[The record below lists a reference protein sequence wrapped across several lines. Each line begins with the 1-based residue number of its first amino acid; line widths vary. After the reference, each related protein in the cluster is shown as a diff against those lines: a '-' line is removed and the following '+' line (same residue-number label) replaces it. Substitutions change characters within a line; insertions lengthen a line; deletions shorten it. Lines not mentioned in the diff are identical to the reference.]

1 MKTVFKSI
9 VILIISLLFYSCNLQ
24 IDNLSDNQNDS
35 NNQLESGYAKIEIIL
50 SDVISRS
57 VIIPDFSGYKDKIKS
72 YSINVYKSDSSDSNT
87 YSVTSDNPVV
97 SVNVLYDTEYDIYVS
112 GKDDNDNV
120 IARGSSKFIPT
131 STNSNVKVTVSPVTE
146 ESVQGTVNIPI
157 EFAVSDCSYVVEITI
172 TNTNTNSD
180 SYSDN
185 KTIDC
190 TLSSQTININQ
201 VLDSCIY
208 KVKLCITNSNYPST
222 KMNFEYDL
230 LVYPYLESKWLL
242 KSSSSTNLDKIS
254 FEKDDLIPVSL
265 EDYVFYVIGTN
276 PSSLGDKTPQQ
287 VAETL
292 GFKKAVK
299 FDTVQKAVDA
309 AVALDS
315 TGTIERQIVID
326 GVVTQIPESSSD
338 SLVMI
343 GNGTNTPNIVIKGF
357 AIDTVI
363 QRDVDSTKE
372 ARIFYV
378 NVGAKVS
385 IENLSIKNGKLE
397 GNGGGIFNAGK
408 MTLKNVNISDCSV
421 NGTGAGYGGGIYS
434 NTNANLTFNTGSIKN
449 CSSTNSGGGYYY
461 SGLTGSTGETSFI
474 NVNIEQNSVTG
485 SSSSGGGVYICS
497 PGKFMMTGGTISN
510 NTSTSNGG
518 GIVVYAN
525 KGNGTYTN
533 CYLQNVTMKGN
544 TAKTSGGAVFI
555 PKSQYLSLIDC
566 NISGNDTSNEK
577 DVCTNSSLYLYGS
590 TTIDK
595 CYILSSGSVY
605 VNSDISGETTIYLES
620 YTTGKQVL
628 SAING
633 SLTQEMIEKFSI
645 DDSKYYIDSE
655 GKLAELT
662 GYTDWETL
670 VNAVN
675 AIPAGTTTET
685 SFEIGGDMIM
695 TSALTSSCPIRLYS
709 NRDCTITRDSSFSEN
724 IFSPTSSLKI
734 EGVGT
739 ATITF
744 DGNNI
749 ESTQAFI
756 LLDDSPEAIFTN
768 IVFKNFSASNDGAAV
783 SSCNSSSTTKAI
795 FTDCKFEYNIT
806 SGIANGGAVCIDKNS
821 NFMFNNCAFSNNQT
835 ESSGG
840 AIAITVSSAQA
851 EINNCTFNYNH
862 ASVENQGGAIYLFK
876 GKCTI
881 KNVNMSG
888 NTAGTTNVTDND
900 IYYYTPTAR
909 PELVLSNNCKIP
921 CVFYSVAT
929 TSSDPSII
937 KIEDLDFT
945 SRVGI
950 QMSMY
955 TYDLSKD
962 VVQKTDYSEIDTQ
975 YLTCFNLIDSG
986 YKLKLNNSNT
996 GICLESNP

>member
-9 VILIISLLFYSCNLQ
+9 VILMISLLFYSCNLQ
-24 IDNLSDNQNDS
+24 SDNIFDNQNES
-35 NNQLESGYAKIEIIL
+35 NNQLESGYAKVEIIL

-72 YSINVYKSDSSDSNT
+72 YSINVYKSDFSDSNT

-172 TNTNTNSD
+172 TNTNTSSI

-265 EDYVFYVIGTN
+265 EDYVFYVVGTN
-276 PSSLGDKTPQQ
+276 PAFLGDKTPQQ
-287 VAETL
+287 AAETL

-343 GNGTNTPNIVIKGF
+343 GDGTNTPNILIKGF
-357 AIDTVI
+357 DIDAVI
-363 QRDVDSTKE
+363 QRDVNSVNE

-378 NVGAKVS
+378 NEGANVS
-385 IENLSIKNGKLE
+385 IENLSIKNGKLT
-397 GNGGGIFNAGK
+397 GNGGGIFNAGI
-408 MTLKNVNISDCSV
+408 MTLKKVNISDCNVS
-421 NGTGAGYGGGIYS
+421 GTGAGYGGGIYS
-434 NTNANLTFNTGSIKN
+434 DKNSELIFDTGSINN

-461 SGLTGSTGETSFI
+461 ASSGSTDFI
-474 NVNIEQNSVTG
+474 DVNIELNRVIDSN
-485 SSSSGGGVYICS
+485 SSGGGVYINS
-497 PGKFMMTGGTISN
+497 PGKFSMTGGSVSN
-510 NTSTSNGG
+510 NTSTLNGG
-518 GIVVYAN
+518 GIVVCAN
-525 KGNGTYTN
+525 KGSDTITN
-533 CYLQNVTMKGN
+533 CYLQKVTMKGN
-544 TAKTSGGAVFI
+544 TANTSGGAVFI
-555 PKSQYLSLIDC
+555 PTNQHLSLIDC
-566 NISGNDTSNEK
+566 TISDNNTNSEN
-577 DVCTNSSLYLYGS
+577 DVCTNANLYLYGS
-590 TTIDK
+590 TTIEK
-595 CYILSSGSVY
+595 CSILSNGNVK
-605 VNSDISGETTIYLES
+605 VNSDISGKTTICLDS
-620 YTTGKQVL
+620 YTTGTQVL
-628 SAING
+628 SPITG
-633 SLTQEMIEKFSI
+633 SLTQEMIENFSI

-675 AIPAGTTTET
+675 EIPAGTSEEI
-685 SFEIGGDMIM
+685 SFEIGGDMTM
-695 TSALTSSCPIRLYS
+695 TSALTSSFPIRLYS
-709 NRDCTITRDSSFSEN
+709 NRDYTITRDSSFTGN
-724 IFSPTSSLKI
+724 IFSPQDSLKI

>member
-72 YSINVYKSDSSDSNT
+72 YSINVNKSDFSDSNT

-172 TNTNTNSD
+172 TNTNTSSI

-461 SGLTGSTGETSFI
+461 SALSGSTDFI
-474 NVNIEQNSVTG
+474 DVNIELNSVTDAN
-485 SSSSGGGVYICS
+485 SSGGGVYINS
-497 PGKFMMTGGTISN
+497 PGKFSMTGGSISK

-525 KGNGTYTN
+525 KGSDTYTN
-533 CYLQNVTMKGN
+533 CNLQNVTMKGN
-544 TAKTSGGAVFI
+544 KARTSGGAVFI
-555 PKSQYLSLIDC
+555 PTNQHLSLIDC
-566 NISGNDTSNEK
+566 TISGNNTNNEN
-577 DVCTNSSLYLYGS
+577 DVCTNANLYLYGS
-590 TTIDK
+590 TTIEK
-595 CYILSSGSVY
+595 CSILSNGNVK
-605 VNSDISGETTIYLES
+605 VNSDISGKTTICLDS
-620 YTTGKQVL
+620 YTTGTQVL
-628 SAING
+628 SPITG
-633 SLTQEMIEKFSI
+633 SLTQEMIENFSI

-709 NRDCTITRDSSFSEN
+709 KRDYTITRDSSFTGN
-724 IFSPTSSLKI
+724 IFSPQDSLTI
-734 EGVGT
+734 EGVDG

-749 ESTQAFI
+749 ESAEPFI
-756 LLDDSPEAIFTN
+756 LLDDSPQATFTN
-768 IVFKNFSASNDGAAV
+768 IVLKNFSATTDGAAV
-783 SSCNSSSTTKAI
+783 SSCNTGGTTKAI
-795 FTDCKFEYNIT
+795 FTDCTFEYNKN
-806 SGIANGGAVCIDKNS
+806 SGIADGGAVCIDKNS
-821 NFMFNNCAFSNNQT
+821 NFIFTNCAFSNNQAAL
-835 ESSGG
+835 SGG
-840 AIAITVSSAQA
+840 AISITHTYAEAI
-851 EINNCTFNYNH
+851 INNCTFNDNH
-862 ASVENQGGAIYLFK
+862 ASTENQGGAIYLFK

-881 KNVNMSG
+881 TSVIMSG
-888 NTAGTTNVTDND
+888 NTAGTTNITDND
-900 IYYYTPTAR
+900 IFYNTSSAS
-909 PELVLSNNCKIP
+909 PELVLSNNCNIP
-921 CVFYSVAT
+921 CVFYSVSN
-929 TSSDPSII
+929 SSSAPSII
-937 KIEDLDFT
+937 KMVDLDFN
-945 SRVGI
+945 SSVGI
-950 QMSMY
+950 QMSLY
-955 TYDLSKD
+955 PNDLSND
-962 VVQKTDYSEIDTQ
+962 VVQKTDYSVIDTE
-975 YLTCFNLIDSG
+975 YLNCFNLIGSG

>member
-1 MKTVFKSI
+1 M
-9 VILIISLLFYSCNLQ
+9 Q
-24 IDNLSDNQNDS
+24 IDNIFDNQNES
-35 NNQLESGYAKIEIIL
+35 NNQLESGYAKVEIIL

-57 VIIPDFSGYKDKIKS
+57 VIIPDFSDYKDKIQS
-72 YSINVYKSDSSDSNT
+72 YSIDVNKFDFSDCNT
-87 YSVTSDNPVV
+87 YSVPSDNTVV
-97 SVNVLYDTEYDIYVS
+97 SVNVLFDTEYSIFVS
-112 GKDDNDNV
+112 GKDENDNV
-120 IARGSSKFIPT
+120 IARGSSTFIPT
-131 STNSNVKVTVSPVTE
+131 STNQNVKVTVSPVTQ
-146 ESVQGTVNIPI
+146 ESVKGKVNIPI
-157 EFAVSDCSYVVEITI
+157 EFAVSGCSYDVDIKI

-180 SYSDN
+180 SYSDT

-190 TLSSQTININQ
+190 TSSSQTIEINQ
-201 VLDSCIY
+201 ELDSSIY
-208 KVKLCITNSNYPST
+208 KVKLCITNSTYPST

-230 LVYPYLESKWLL
+230 VVYPYLESKWLL

-265 EDYVFYVIGTN
+265 KDYVFYVVGTN

-315 TGTIERQIVID
+315 TGTIDQQIVID
-326 GVVTQIPESSSD
+326 GVVTQIPESSSK

-343 GNGTNTPNIVIKGF
+343 GDSTNTPNIVIKGF
-357 AIDTVI
+357 AKDAVI
-363 QRDVDSTKE
+363 QRDVDSDNE

-378 NVGAKVS
+378 NEGATVS
-385 IENLSIKNGKLE
+385 IENLSIKNGNLT

-408 MTLKNVNISDCSV
+408 MTLKNVHISDCNVS
-421 NGTGAGYGGGIYS
+421 GTGEGYGGGIYS
-434 NTNANLTFNTGSIKN
+434 DKNAELIFDKGSIKK

-461 SGLTGSTGETSFI
+461 SDSTGYTKFI
-474 NVNIEQNSVTG
+474 DVNIEQNKVTD
-485 SSSSGGGVYICS
+485 SNSSGGGVYICS
-497 PGKFMMTGGTISN
+497 PGKFSMTGGSISN

-525 KGNGTYTN
+525 KGNDTYTY

-544 TAKTSGGAVFI
+544 AAKTSGGAVFI
-555 PKSQYLSLIDC
+555 PTGRYLSLIDC
-566 NISGNDTSNEK
+566 TISGNNTNDEN
-577 DVCTNSSLYLYGS
+577 DVCTNANLYLYGS
-590 TTIDK
+590 TTIEK
-595 CYILSSGSVY
+595 CSISSSLN
-605 VNSDISGETTIYLES
+605 VNSDISGKTTICLDS
-620 YTTGKQVL
+620 YTTGTQVL

-633 SLTQEMIEKFSI
+633 SLTQEMIEQFSI
-645 DDSKYYIDSE
+645 DNSKFYIDNY

-675 AIPAGTTTET
+675 AIPAGTTAEQ

-709 NRDCTITRDSSFSEN
+709 KRDCTITRDFSKN
-724 IFSPTSSLKI
+724 IFSPTASLKI
-734 EGVGT
+734 EGVDG

-744 DGNNI
+744 DGDNI
-749 ESTQAFI
+749 ESTQPFI
-756 LLDDSPEAIFTN
+756 LLDDSPEATFTN
-768 IVFKNFSASNDGAAV
+768 IVFKNFSATNDGAVV
-783 SSCNSSSTTKAI
+783 SSCNTSSGSTTKAI

-806 SGIANGGAVCIDKNS
+806 SEVADGGAVNIDKNS
-821 NFMFNNCAFSNNQT
+821 NFIFNNCVFSNNQT
-835 ESSGG
+835 ELSGG
-840 AIAITVSSAQA
+840 AIAIKETSAEA
-851 EINNCTFNYNH
+851 EITNCAFTNNH
-862 ASVENQGGAIYLFK
+862 ASYENHGGAIYLYR

-888 NTAGTTNVTDND
+888 NTAGSTNLTNND
-900 IYYYTPTAR
+900 IFYYTPSAYT
-909 PELVLSNNCKIP
+909 ELVLSNICTIP
-921 CVFYSVAT
+921 CVFYSV
-929 TSSDPSII
+929 SSSGSAPSII
-937 KIEDLDFT
+937 KIEDLG
-945 SRVGI
+945 SSSSVGI
-950 QMSMY
+950 QMSLY

-962 VVQKTDYSEIDTQ
+962 VVQKTDSSEIGTE
-975 YLTCFNLIDSG
+975 YLNCFTLIDSG
-986 YKLKLNNSNT
+986 YKLKLNDSNT